1 MFRFFLNLVK
11 GLIIFLII
19 NVGILYSFN
28 LCAQNIAT
36 DSLQSKLSRYNSLYS
51 KQILFI
57 NTDKTVY
64 TNNETI
70 WFAGFILQ
78 NAEGKNVPAD
88 ILSVSLVQTDTK
100 QIVIQKHYLLKDN
113 LCAGSLL
120 LPDSIAPGNYELIAF
135 TNLIDRNGK
144 PLGMF
149 RQELTI
155 KSTKAAPFITNFKI
169 VDTLLETGPNIGVH
183 INADLPDASPLKNAT
198 IAYNLQGR
206 KSKLL
211 KLDAYGKGT
220 ILIPKAGLDP
230 SGNNVLFTSAQYKE
244 DKQYFNLQL
253 PQPPKADSIRVKFYP
268 EGGYLVE
275 GLKSRVIMEAK
286 TASGNIVQLKALL
299 LNDGRIIDTLKTNN
313 FGVCTFTILPKADA
327 HYALKLL
334 ASNKNIHAKEFMLPQ
349 AIKNGVVIEIGNA
362 VTNDTLQVSLK
373 SSIKKLSVRVAIS
386 NTSTGYVSEPIVI
399 YSEKALRLPLNDIL
413 KGINVLTVLDSLNR
427 PLAERLFFAHFDQKN
442 DAEIETDKPVY
453 KTKEKINVNIQL
465 TNKNKKPVS
474 GIFSIACVQTNRI
487 DYGKQKNIASYYYLG
502 QVFNSLPAFW
512 LKKAFENKA
521 ALEDLLLLQGWR
533 RYTWQSIMQS
543 SKTDTLR
550 PVKKLELSGQVYRS
564 NEVLKKPV
572 ELIIKKDST
581 LVVLNTSANGYFP
594 LNPNEIAV
602 PENRSVFAM
611 VSGKNNSGYKIITK
625 DPIQQFIQKQMTE
638 LRFGSDPKSP
648 ALQNSKQLLLQDFDK
663 INILPEVVIK
673 AKTGLYSTNQDG
685 YPVNECGDYVCYLNI
700 LNCPIHPPATLPVKG
715 QKYYVPGRGVVT
727 YEGCLVGGQQGMS
740 KISRIYTARE
750 FYGIDSTT
758 LQQNTP
764 EFMSTIFWK
773 PFSITNKDGKMK
785 FSFYTSDIKGAF
797 TITVQGV
804 AENGDFLYQEK
815 NINVKNNQ

>member
-1 MFRFFLNLVK
+1 MFRFLLNLIK

-19 NVGILYSFN
+19 NVGTLCSSN

-78 NAEGKNVPAD
+78 NAEGKNITAD
-88 ILSVSLVQTDTK
+88 ILSVSLVQTGTK
-100 QIVIQKHYLLKDN
+100 QIFMQKYYLLKDN

-120 LPDSIAPGNYELIAF
+120 LPDSIAPGNYELVAF

-144 PLGMF
+144 PLGAF

-155 KSTKAAPFITNFKI
+155 KSNKVAPFFTNFKI
-169 VDTLLETGPNIGVH
+169 ADTLLETGPGIGINIS
-183 INADLPDASPLKNAT
+183 AALPDASPLKNAA
-198 IAYNLQGR
+198 INYNLQGQ

-211 KLDAYGKGT
+211 KLDAYGKGL
-220 ILIPKAGLDP
+220 ILIPKAALNP
-230 SGNNVLFTSAQYKE
+230 SNNNILFTSTQYNE
-244 DKQYFNLQL
+244 HKQYFNLQL
-253 PQPPKADSIRVKFYP
+253 PQQKKDSIYLKFYP
-268 EGGYLVE
+268 EGGYLIE
-275 GLKSRVIMEAK
+275 GLKSRIIIEAK
-286 TASGNIVQLKALL
+286 TASGSTVQLKALL
-299 LNDGRIIDTLKTNN
+299 LSDGGITDTLKTNN
-313 FGVCTFTILPKADA
+313 YGVCTFSILPKANT
-327 HYALKLL
+327 HYAVRLL
-334 ASNKNIHAKEFMLPQ
+334 DNDKNIHAAEFMLPH
-349 AIKNGVVIEIGNA
+349 AIKKGIVVEIRDA
-362 VTNDTLQVSLK
+362 VTNDTLLVSLK
-373 SSIKKLSVRVAIS
+373 SSIKKQSVRVAIS

-399 YSEKALRLPLNDIL
+399 YSEKKLTLPLNNIL

-442 DAEIETDKPVY
+442 DAGIKTDKPVY
-453 KTKEKINVNIQL
+453 KTKEKVNVSIQL
-465 TNKNKKPVS
+465 TDKNKSPVG

-487 DYGKQKNIASYYYLG
+487 DYGKQKDIASYYYLG
-502 QVFNSLPAFW
+502 QLFSSLPAYR
-512 LKKAFENKA
+512 LKKTFENKA
-521 ALEDLLLLQGWR
+521 ALEYLLLLQGWR
-533 RYTWQSIMQS
+533 RYTWQNIMQAPI
-543 SKTDTLR
+543 TDTLQ
-550 PVKKLELSGQVYRS
+550 PVRKLELSGQVYRS
-564 NEVLKKPV
+564 NEILKKTV

-581 LVVLNTSANGYFP
+581 LVVMNTNANGYFP

-611 VSGKNNSGYKIITK
+611 VSGKSNSGYQIITK
-625 DPIQQFIQKQMTE
+625 DPIQQFIQRQITGF
-638 LRFGSDPKSP
+638 RFEPAATPP

-663 INILPEVVIK
+663 VNMLAEVVIK
-673 AKTGLYSTNQDG
+673 AKTSPYAASQGI

-700 LNCPIHPPATLPVKG
+700 LNCPIHPPASLPVKG

-727 YEGCLVGGQQGMS
+727 YEGCLIEGQQGMS
-740 KISRIYTARE
+740 KIGSVYTARE
-750 FYGIDSTT
+750 FYGMDSTA

-764 EFMSTIFWK
+764 EYMSTIFWK
-773 PFSITNKDGKMK
+773 AFNITNKDGKID
-785 FSFYTSDIKGAF
+785 FSFYTSDIKGPF

-804 AENGDFLYQEK
+804 ATNGDFLYQEK
-815 NINVKNNQ
+815 NITVKNNP